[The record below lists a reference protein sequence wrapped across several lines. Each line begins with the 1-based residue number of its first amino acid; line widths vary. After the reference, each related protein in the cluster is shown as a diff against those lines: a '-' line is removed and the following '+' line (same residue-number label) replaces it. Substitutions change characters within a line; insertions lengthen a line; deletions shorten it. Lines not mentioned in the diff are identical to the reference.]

1 MLIIIKVVIR
11 KNIFVHQILFP
22 SSCDNDTHS
31 SVIISCVKCYI
42 VILLSDVNKCTR
54 AFIRHSWMVPSRTH
68 LHANSLNR
76 FCIFIWNLQ
85 WSGFSILSICTWWV
99 SKLVTKYQ
107 VSLVWL
113 TILVIFIIMYN
124 SVRYINNYILSTES
138 YIIHPS
144 WPTKFALGY

>member
-1 MLIIIKVVIR
+1 MIIR
-11 KNIFVHQILFP
+11 KSILVHLILFP

-31 SVIISCVKCYI
+31 SVIISCVKYYI

-68 LHANSLNR
+68 LHANLLNR

-113 TILVIFIIMYN
+113 TILVILVFIIIYD
-124 SVRYINNYILSTES
+124 SVGYINNYILSTES

>member
-1 MLIIIKVVIR
+1 MLIIIKVVDLLRICFLIR

-22 SSCDNDTHS
+22 SSCDSDTHS

-76 FCIFIWNLQ
+76 FCIFI
-85 WSGFSILSICTWWV
+85 
-99 SKLVTKYQ
+99 
-107 VSLVWL
+107 
-113 TILVIFIIMYN
+113 
-124 SVRYINNYILSTES
+124 
-138 YIIHPS
+138 
-144 WPTKFALGY
+144 

>member
-1 MLIIIKVVIR
+1 MLVIIKIFDLIR

-68 LHANSLNR
+68 LHANLLNC

-99 SKLVTKYQ
+99 SKLATKYQ
-107 VSLVWL
+107 VWL
-113 TILVIFIIMYN
+113 EYLYLYSILHNMVDIVSSIYHN
-124 SVRYINNYILSTES
+124 V
-138 YIIHPS
+138 
-144 WPTKFALGY
+144 